1 MTKAEIIA
9 EVTANTGVDK
19 QEVLKIVEKLFD
31 VVKKNMI
38 EGKNVY
44 VRGFGSFINKKRAK
58 KVARNLSKNIAMIIP
73 EHYVPSFKPSK
84 TFLDKVKKNVNDGNV
99 LKTTVKASKVK
110 TAEKVAKPETKT
122 VAKPATKTVAK
133 ATDKTVTKP
142 AAKTTKK

>member
-99 LKTTVKASKVK
+99 LKTTVKGSKAK
-110 TAEKVAKPETKT
+110 TSKKV
-122 VAKPATKTVAK
+122 VKPAAKTVAK
-133 ATDKTVTKP
+133 ATDKTAVKP

>member
-44 VRGFGSFINKKRAK
+44 VRGFGSFINKKRAE
-58 KVARNLSKNIAMIIP
+58 KVARNLSKNVAMIIP

-99 LKTTVKASKVK
+99 LKTTVKASKASK
-110 TAEKVAKPETKT
+110 ASKVKT
-122 VAKPATKTVAK
+122 VAKATDKTVTKTVAK

>member
-58 KVARNLSKNIAMIIP
+58 KVARNLSKNVAMIIP

-99 LKTTVKASKVK
+99 LKTTVKASKGK
-110 TAEKVAKPETKT
+110 TATK
-122 VAKPATKTVAK
+122 VAKPATKTVVKPVAK
-133 ATDKTVTKP
+133 ATDKTAVKP
-142 AAKTTKK
+142 TTKTTKK

>member
-9 EVTANTGVDK
+9 EVTNQTGADK

-44 VRGFGSFINKKRAK
+44 VRGFGSFINKKRAE
-58 KVARNLSKNIAMIIP
+58 KVARNLSKNVAMIIP

-99 LKTTVKASKVK
+99 LKTTVKAGKAK
-110 TAEKVAKPETKT
+110 TAKKV
-122 VAKPATKTVAK
+122 VKPATKTVAK
-133 ATDKTVTKP
+133 ATDKTAVKP
-142 AAKTTKK
+142 TTKTTKK